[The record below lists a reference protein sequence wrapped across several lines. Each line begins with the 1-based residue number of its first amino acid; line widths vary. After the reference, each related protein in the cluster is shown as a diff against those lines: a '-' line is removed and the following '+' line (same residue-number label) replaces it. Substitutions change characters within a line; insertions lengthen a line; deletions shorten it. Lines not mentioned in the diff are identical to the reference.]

1 MKLVVGLGNPGRT
14 YEKTRHNIGF
24 WVVER
29 LASLD
34 GTAVWSKGFE
44 GLVTDVRLAGE
55 KVKLLKPTTFMNRS
69 GRSVREAFD
78 FYKVELGSLLI
89 VCDDFSL
96 KVGKFRFR
104 SKGSSGGQN
113 GLKDIVMQLGTEEFS
128 RLRVG
133 IGSPGPRDP
142 ADFVLSEFSA
152 SEKTLVDDCVIEA
165 ARAVESW
172 CRDGIDVAMNEFNGK
187 DLSKE

>member
-1 MKLVVGLGNPGRT
+1 MKLVVGLGNPGRS
-14 YEKTRHNIGF
+14 YEKTRHNVGF
-24 WVVER
+24 FVADQ

-34 GTAVWSKGFE
+34 STATWTKGFE
-44 GLVTDVRLAGE
+44 GLVADVRIASE

-78 FYKVELGSLLI
+78 FYKVDLGSLLV

-96 KVGKFRFR
+96 KLGKFRFR
-104 SKGSSGGQN
+104 PKGSSGGQN
-113 GLKDIVMQLGTEEFS
+113 GLKDIALQLGTDDFA

-133 IGSPGPRDP
+133 IGSPGLRDP

-152 SEKTLVDDCVIEA
+152 SEKSLVDDCVIEA
-165 ARAVESW
+165 ARAVEWW

>member
-1 MKLVVGLGNPGRT
+1 MKLVVGLGNPGRA

-24 WVVER
+24 FVLDQ
-29 LASLD
+29 LASLEP
-34 GTAVWSKGFE
+34 TAAWTKGFE

-55 KVKLLKPTTFMNRS
+55 KVKLLKPTTYMNRS

-78 FYKVELGSLLI
+78 FYKVELKQLLV

-96 KVGKFRFR
+96 KLGKFRFR

-113 GLKDIVMQLGTEEFS
+113 GLKDIALQLGTEDFS

-133 IGSPGPRDP
+133 IGSPGLSDP

-152 SEKTLVDDCVIEA
+152 SEKKLVDDCVIEA
-165 ARAVESW
+165 TRAVEWW